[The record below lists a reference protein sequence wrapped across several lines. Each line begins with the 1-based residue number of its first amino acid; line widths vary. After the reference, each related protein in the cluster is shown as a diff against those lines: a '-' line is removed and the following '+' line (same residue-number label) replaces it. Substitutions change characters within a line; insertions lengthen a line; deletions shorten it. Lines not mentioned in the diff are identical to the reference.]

1 LVNQEPIETSVV
13 NTDEP
18 DKLDKMLIRIQ
29 KKNLSKSVT
38 DVKQKPSIAV
48 KKKPNLGFYDMKK
61 KYADDDFSMCSE
73 ESGGA
78 SAADQI
84 NTEREQEK
92 LRKEA
97 DIQEVIL
104 EQGKE
109 RKQKKTKLKT
119 KILAKNKT
127 PKDFDYLPKS
137 AKDIPISRHLQQV
150 KPFTNG
156 FDHDVFGAEPAKVT
170 PE

>member
-1 LVNQEPIETSVV
+1 MVKQEPIETSAVKSE
-13 NTDEP
+13 EP
-18 DKLDKMLIRIQ
+18 DKLDKMMIRIQ

-48 KKKPNLGFYDMKK
+48 KKKSNLGFHGMKK

-84 NTEREQEK
+84 NTEREQEN

-104 EQGKE
+104 EQRKE

-119 KILAKNKT
+119 KILALN
-127 PKDFDYLPKS
+127 
-137 AKDIPISRHLQQV
+137 
-150 KPFTNG
+150 
-156 FDHDVFGAEPAKVT
+156 
-170 PE
+170 

>member
-1 LVNQEPIETSVV
+1 MVI
-13 NTDEP
+13 
-18 DKLDKMLIRIQ
+18 KIK

-48 KKKPNLGFYDMKK
+48 KKKPNLGFLGMKK

-84 NTEREQEK
+84 NTEQEQEK

-104 EQGKE
+104 EQRKE
-109 RKQKKTKLKT
+109 RKQKKTTLKS
-119 KILAKNKT
+119 KIKALNKT
-127 PKDFDYLPKS
+127 PKNFFNVPSS
-137 AKDIPISRHLQQV
+137 AKDPVSRQLQQV
-150 KPFTNG
+150 
-156 FDHDVFGAEPAKVT
+156 
-170 PE
+170 